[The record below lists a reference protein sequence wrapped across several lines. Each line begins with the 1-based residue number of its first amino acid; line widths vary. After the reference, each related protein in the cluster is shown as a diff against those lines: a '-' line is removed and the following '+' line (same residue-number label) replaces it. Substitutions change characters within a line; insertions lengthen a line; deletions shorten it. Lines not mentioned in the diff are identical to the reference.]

1 LFDFYQMLKKLLLII
16 LLLGFVQS
24 YGQSCPLLI
33 SPQNGDINVAV
44 DATITWQ
51 DVTGV
56 TGYIISIG
64 TTDGGTDIINQRNV
78 GSATSYTPPVGLP
91 ENTRIYV
98 TISLFF
104 LNQPNITCPSES
116 FDTENVTTTPDC
128 TIISNITDG
137 EVGVSVFT
145 NILWNYASRATDYDI
160 IIGTAP
166 GLGDIADTNVTTL
179 SFDPPGE
186 LPAST
191 LIYVQI
197 IPANGNGIATNC
209 SEISF
214 TTGAL
219 ATLPGC
225 TNLIAPTNGEINVP
239 LTPLIEWQEV
249 PGATGYRVTIG
260 TSPTETNILDNTS
273 FFTNSTFVLDFEPN
287 RTFFITIIP
296 FNSAGD
302 AIGCSQESFST
313 QLGCGPF
320 FDPNTGEL
328 ITLNPD
334 LSFDNVFSFCE
345 NQGALALTAPEG
357 AEGYRWYSIN
367 NLGTETLLADGN
379 TINITENGNYRLE
392 AYTTFSQSGN
402 TLECPTFFDFEV
414 VSSEIAII
422 NNLRILDTA
431 LGLQIIVEASG
442 NGDYEYAIDDRNGPY
457 QESNTFN
464 AVTPGTH
471 TLYVRD
477 KNGCG
482 IVEET
487 FMQDLTVEG
496 FPKFFT
502 PNGDGTNDFW
512 QFIQPVNGEKIV
524 LNSIRIY
531 DRYGTFLK
539 QINQESPGWDGN
551 FNGRPLPAGGYWFK
565 AIDGAAREIQGFF
578 TLKR

>member
-1 LFDFYQMLKKLLLII
+1 M
-16 LLLGFVQS
+16 
-24 YGQSCPLLI
+24 I
-33 SPQNGDINVAV
+33 SPQDGDINVAV

-78 GSATSYTPPVGLP
+78 GSATSFTPPVGLP
-91 ENTRIYV
+91 ENSRIFV

-104 LNQPNITCPSES
+104 LNQPNITCSSES
-116 FDTENVTTTPDC
+116 FETEDVTTTPDC
-128 TIISNITDG
+128 TIISNIVDG

-166 GLGDIADTNVTTL
+166 GLGDITDTNVTTL
-179 SFDPPGE
+179 SFNPPGE

-191 LIYVQI
+191 LIYVQV
-197 IPANGNGIATNC
+197 IPANGNGIASNC
-209 SEISF
+209 MEISF

-225 TNLIAPTNGEINVP
+225 TSLISPANGDINVP

-260 TSPTETNILDNTS
+260 TSPTETNILDNTA

-296 FNSAGD
+296 FNSTGE
-302 AIGCSQESFST
+302 AIGCIQESFST
-313 QLGCGPF
+313 QLGCGPY
-320 FDPNTGEL
+320 FDPFTGEL
-328 ITLNPD
+328 VTLNPD
-334 LSFDNVFSFCE
+334 LIFDSVFAFCE
-345 NQGALALTAPEG
+345 NEGALELTAPAG
-357 AEGYRWYSIN
+357 AEGYRWYALN
-367 NLGTETLLADGN
+367 NLGAETLLVEDN
-379 TINITENGNYRLE
+379 TISITQNGDYRLE
-392 AYTTFSQSGN
+392 AYTTVSQSGS
-402 TLECPTFFDFEV
+402 TIECPTLFDFEV
-414 VSSEIAII
+414 VSSEIATI

-431 LGLQIIVEASG
+431 LGLQIIVEVSG
-442 NGDYEYAIDDRNGPY
+442 NGDYEYAIDDSTGPY
-457 QESNTFN
+457 QDNNTFN

-482 IVEET
+482 IAEDT
-487 FMQDLTVEG
+487 FMQDLTIEG
-496 FPKFFT
+496 FPKFFS
-502 PNGDGTNDFW
+502 PNGDLINDFW
-512 QFIQPVNGEKIV
+512 QFAQPATGDRIV

-539 QINQESPGWDGN
+539 QITQDSQGWDGN
-551 FNGRPLPAGGYWFK
+551 FNGKPLPTGGYWFK
-565 AIDGAAREIQGFF
+565 AIDDTQREIKGFF

>member
-1 LFDFYQMLKKLLLII
+1 MLKKLLFTI
-16 LLLGFVQS
+16 LLFGFAQIYS
-24 YGQSCPLLI
+24 QSCPLLI
-33 SPQNGDINVAV
+33 SPQDGDINVAV

-78 GSATSYTPPVGLP
+78 GSATSFTPPVGLP
-91 ENTRIYV
+91 ENSRIFV

-104 LNQPNITCPSES
+104 LNQPNITCSSES
-116 FDTENVTTTPDC
+116 FETEDVTTTPDC
-128 TIISNITDG
+128 TIISNIVDG

-166 GLGDIADTNVTTL
+166 GLGDITDTNVTTL
-179 SFDPPGE
+179 SFNPPGE

-191 LIYVQI
+191 LIYVQV
-197 IPANGNGIATNC
+197 IPANGNGIASNC
-209 SEISF
+209 MEISF

-225 TNLIAPTNGEINVP
+225 TSLISPANGDINVP

-260 TSPTETNILDNTS
+260 TSPTETNILDNTA

-296 FNSAGD
+296 FNSTGE
-302 AIGCSQESFST
+302 AIGCIQESFST
-313 QLGCGPF
+313 QLGCGPY
-320 FDPNTGEL
+320 FDPFTGEL
-328 ITLNPD
+328 VTLNPD
-334 LSFDNVFSFCE
+334 LIFDSVFAFCE
-345 NQGALALTAPEG
+345 NEGALELTAPAG
-357 AEGYRWYSIN
+357 AEGYRWYALN
-367 NLGTETLLADGN
+367 NLGAETLLVEDN
-379 TINITENGNYRLE
+379 TISITQNGDYRLE
-392 AYTTFSQSGN
+392 AYTTVSQSGS
-402 TLECPTFFDFEV
+402 TIECPTLFDFEV
-414 VSSEIAII
+414 VSSEIATI

-431 LGLQIIVEASG
+431 LGLQIIVEVSG
-442 NGDYEYAIDDRNGPY
+442 NGDYEYAIDDSTGPY
-457 QESNTFN
+457 QDNNTFN

-482 IVEET
+482 IAEDT
-487 FMQDLTVEG
+487 FMQDLTIEG
-496 FPKFFT
+496 FPKFFS
-502 PNGDGTNDFW
+502 PNGDLINDFW
-512 QFIQPVNGEKIV
+512 QFAQPATGDRIV

-539 QINQESPGWDGN
+539 QITQDSQGWDGN
-551 FNGRPLPAGGYWFK
+551 FNGKPLPTGGYWFK
-565 AIDGAAREIQGFF
+565 AIDDTQREIKGFF

>member
-1 LFDFYQMLKKLLLII
+1 
-16 LLLGFVQS
+16 
-24 YGQSCPLLI
+24 LI
-33 SPQNGDINVAV
+33 SPQDGDINVAV

-78 GSATSYTPPVGLP
+78 GSATSFTPPVGLP
-91 ENTRIYV
+91 ENSRIFV

-104 LNQPNITCPSES
+104 LNQPNITCSSES
-116 FDTENVTTTPDC
+116 FETEDVTTTPDC
-128 TIISNITDG
+128 TIISNIVDG

-166 GLGDIADTNVTTL
+166 GLGDITDTNVTTL
-179 SFDPPGE
+179 SFNPPGE

-191 LIYVQI
+191 LIYVQV
-197 IPANGNGIATNC
+197 IPANGNGIASNC
-209 SEISF
+209 MEISF

-225 TNLIAPTNGEINVP
+225 TSLISPANGDINVP

-260 TSPTETNILDNTS
+260 TSPTETNILDNTA

-296 FNSAGD
+296 FNSTGE
-302 AIGCSQESFST
+302 AIGCIQESFST
-313 QLGCGPF
+313 QLGCGPY
-320 FDPNTGEL
+320 FDPFTGEL
-328 ITLNPD
+328 VTLNPD
-334 LSFDNVFSFCE
+334 LIFDSVFAFCE
-345 NQGALALTAPEG
+345 NEGALELTAPAG
-357 AEGYRWYSIN
+357 AEGYRWYALN
-367 NLGTETLLADGN
+367 NLGAETLLVEDN
-379 TINITENGNYRLE
+379 TISITQNGDYRLE
-392 AYTTFSQSGN
+392 AYTTVSQSGS
-402 TLECPTFFDFEV
+402 TIECPTLFDFEV
-414 VSSEIAII
+414 VSSEIATI

-431 LGLQIIVEASG
+431 LGLQIIVEVSG
-442 NGDYEYAIDDRNGPY
+442 NGDYEYAIDDSTGRY
-457 QESNTFN
+457 QDNNTFN

-482 IVEET
+482 IAEDT
-487 FMQDLTVEG
+487 FMQDLTIEG
-496 FPKFFT
+496 FPKFFS
-502 PNGDGTNDFW
+502 PNGDLINDFW
-512 QFIQPVNGEKIV
+512 QFAQPATGDRIV

-539 QINQESPGWDGN
+539 QITQDSQGWDGN
-551 FNGRPLPAGGYWFK
+551 FNGKPLPTGGYWFK
-565 AIDGAAREIQGFF
+565 AIDDTQREIKGFF